1 MVVVV
6 VFWNIIGGA
15 AFFTAA
21 PRGQPVQP
29 ISGLLWVLGYGGLV
43 GLCMALLYSPT
54 LQARAL
60 KPGSSVDEIRSNLW
74 FLAAI
79 AAVFL
84 IGISAKH
91 WSAWFA

>member
-1 MVVVV
+1 
-6 VFWNIIGGA
+6 
-15 AFFTAA
+15 
-21 PRGQPVQP
+21 
-29 ISGLLWVLGYGGLV
+29 
-43 GLCMALLYSPT
+43 